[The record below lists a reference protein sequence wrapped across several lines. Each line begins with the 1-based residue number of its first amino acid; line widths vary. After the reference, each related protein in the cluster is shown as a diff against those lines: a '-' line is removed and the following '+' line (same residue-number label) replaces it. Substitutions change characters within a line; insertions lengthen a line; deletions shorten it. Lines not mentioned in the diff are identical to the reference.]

1 MTVIFKRFY
10 YYSVYFFFFIDIYIV
25 CYYCYI
31 VSVLYISIFLFSSHS
46 FLILSLS
53 FIDMFYPLVYHICFY
68 SAAVSLVSFP
78 RRVLF
83 FCQSWGSWDVDFFF
97 FFLVFINLFYLLGSV
112 CSPLKH
118 SCFTELNI
126 RVYTE
131 FNLWT
136 FSPTDFSLIIF
147 ITVIYTSETKHNLIN
162 YSCHMKSL
170 NFIKWCSWTCSAL
183 ILPRMF

>member
-1 MTVIFKRFY
+1 MLLLLHSLGF
-10 YYSVYFFFFIDIYIV
+10 IYI
-25 CYYCYI
+25 YI
-31 VSVLYISIFLFSSHS
+31 FVLLSLFPYFVTVLYRYVLSIGISYLFLFGSSFPCLLPPQSAVLLSVLRL
-46 FLILSLS
+46 
-53 FIDMFYPLVYHICFY
+53 M
-68 SAAVSLVSFP
+68 
-78 RRVLF
+78 RR
-83 FCQSWGSWDVDFFF
+83 GFFF

-126 RVYTE
+126 YTE

-170 NFIKWCSWTCSAL
+170 NPIKWCSWTCSAL